1 MLLLDA
7 IQERRAINFFDP
19 EREIDDET
27 LMKILKIAW
36 LAPSSF
42 NLQPWEVIIVKNK
55 EEKKIL
61 REIAF
66 GQPKVEEASVVLIII
81 ANPEAVEENLEEVL
95 KNRIELGY
103 MKPEQI
109 EVYRN
114 MPKKLYGEKDSIKR
128 KIFAS
133 KNTGLFSMNLM
144 LAARG
149 FGLETHPMDGFDEEK
164 LKERYN
170 IPREKFVPMLI
181 ALGYPK
187 KDLKLFPRAHRFFK
201 VKII

>member
-1 MLLLDA
+1 MELLDG
-7 IQERRAINFFDP
+7 IKGRRAINFFDP
-19 EREIDDET
+19 QREVEEKT
-27 LMKILKIAW
+27 LMEILKIAW

-42 NLQPWEVIIVKNK
+42 NLQPWEVIVVKSK

-66 GQPKVEEASVVLIII
+66 GQPKVEEASAVLIII
-81 ANPEAVEENLEEVL
+81 ANPEAVEENLEEIL
-95 KNRIELGY
+95 KNRLELGY
-103 MKPEQI
+103 MKKEQI

-114 MPKKLYGEKDSIKR
+114 MPKKLYGEKESTKR
-128 KIFAS
+128 KIFAA
-133 KNTGLFSMNLM
+133 KNAGLFAMNLM

-149 FGLETHPMDGFDEEK
+149 YGLETHPMDGFDEEK
-164 LKERYN
+164 LKERYK
-170 IPREKFVPMLI
+170 IDKEKLVPMLI

-187 KDLKLFPRAHRFFK
+187 KDLKLFPQAHRFFK